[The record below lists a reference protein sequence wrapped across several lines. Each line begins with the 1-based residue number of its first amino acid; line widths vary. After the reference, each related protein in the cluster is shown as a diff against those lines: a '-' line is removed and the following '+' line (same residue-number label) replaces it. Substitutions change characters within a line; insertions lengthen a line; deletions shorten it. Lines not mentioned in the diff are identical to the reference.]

1 MNFFTKKKH
10 IVAFFILATLIPASC
25 FAWSGKVLSVSD
37 GDTLKVLHKGKL
49 EKIRLYGIDAPQ
61 KKQSFGKKAG
71 EFASSFVIGENV
83 EVERKGTGRYG
94 RIEALVSVNGENI
107 NQLMIINGYAWV
119 NRQHCTEKFCN
130 DWIKM
135 EDAARQEKKGM
146 WSEQNI
152 ASPKESLRP
161 RGK

>member
-1 MNFFTKKKH
+1 MANDVWVYIEHKYEDFSAT
-10 IVAFFILATLIPASC
+10 AFEVLGIGKTLA
-25 FAWSGKVLSVSD
+25 D
-37 GDTLKVLHKGKL
+37 GLGSNLC
-49 EKIRLYGIDAPQ
+49 A
-61 KKQSFGKKAG
+61 
-71 EFASSFVIGENV
+71 FVIGENV

-119 NRQHCTEKFCN
+119 NRQNCTEKFCN